1 MINTSVNRVLY
12 KGDGTNT
19 AFPISFP
26 FLDKKDI
33 TVARVSKD
41 NETTEL
47 KGDYFIDDTSRTV
60 HFPGYSPGEDKP
72 EAEPGSRATASPS
85 VW

>member
-26 FLDKKDI
+26 L
-33 TVARVSKD
+33 
-41 NETTEL
+41 TTHQ
-47 KGDYFIDDTSRTV
+47 GRFISLAIPLEKTSR
-60 HFPGYSPGEDKP
+60 KP
-72 EAEPGSRATASPS
+72 SDRQSFSMVS
-85 VW
+85 VF

>member
-47 KGDYFIDDTSRTV
+47 KEDYFIDDTSRTV
-60 HFPGYSPGEDKP
+60 HFPGYPPGKKSQKKK
-72 EAEPGSRATASPS
+72 GHKSFRMASAF
-85 VW
+85 